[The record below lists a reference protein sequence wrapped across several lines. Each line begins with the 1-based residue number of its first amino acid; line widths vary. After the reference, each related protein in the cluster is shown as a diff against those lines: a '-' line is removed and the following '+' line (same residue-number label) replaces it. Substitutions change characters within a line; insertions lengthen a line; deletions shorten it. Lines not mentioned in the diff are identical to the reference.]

1 MTVYLGIDIASKK
14 FDAALLSNDG
24 YQCKAFANS
33 VAGYTALLKWAD
45 VGDFLEIHA
54 CIEATGD
61 YGTALATFLYEKKI
75 KVSVVNPSRIK
86 GYGMAELSRTKTDKS
101 DSKLIARFCRATI
114 PAQRQPVP
122 QPVRTLQALVRRM
135 DALKGMLRG
144 ESNRADNA
152 DDSIQP
158 SLLRITSHLKE
169 EIEVIRQEIKKH
181 ISSND
186 ELRRQEAGGRR
197 QEALTSSIPGIGSF
211 TAAVI
216 LSFMADKQFSKAK
229 EVAAFLGLNPRHH
242 QSSSSVRGK
251 SRMSRTGNAYLRSA
265 MYMPALVAQKHNPAI
280 RAFGHRLRP
289 AGKPGMLIV
298 GVAMRKLIHII
309 FGVLRSGTIYVPQ
322 ISGESACKCLYKK
335 YTKSI
340 LTEHYILIRLALS
353 HELERSSSSL

>member
-14 FDAALLSNDG
+14 FDAALLSNDS
-24 YQCKAFANS
+24 YRCKAFANS
-33 VAGYTALLKWAD
+33 VAGFTALLKWAG

-54 CIEATGD
+54 CMEATGD

-114 PAQRQPVP
+114 PAQWQPVP

-135 DALKGMLRG
+135 DALKGMLRM

-152 DDSIQP
+152 DASIKP

-181 ISSND
+181 ISCND
-186 ELRRQEAGGRR
+186 ELRRQEA
-197 QEALTSSIPGIGSF
+197 LISSIPGIGSV
-211 TAAVI
+211 TGAVI

-242 QSSSSVRGK
+242 QSGSSVRGK
-251 SRMSRTGNAYLRSA
+251 SRMSKTGNAYLRST
-265 MYMPALVAQKHNPAI
+265 MYMPALVALKHNPDI
-280 RAFGHRLRP
+280 RAFGHRLRL

-298 GVAMRKLIHII
+298 GAAMRKLIHII
-309 FGVLRSGTIYVPQ
+309 FGVLRSGTVYVPK
-322 ISGESACKCLYKK
+322 ITGETACQ
-335 YTKSI
+335 
-340 LTEHYILIRLALS
+340 
-353 HELERSSSSL
+353 